1 LVDPTTSSAAPGT
14 VYSPHLRTALVFT
27 GTGTAGAYHAG
38 VLRALHEA
46 GVKVDI
52 VAGRGVGVVAAMFAA
67 VDGGARLWDSQGL
80 WRSRKVR
87 RLYGA
92 RGTLRL
98 AAWSL
103 AAALGVLLLPLG
115 VLVLGLA
122 VYPVAFVI
130 RTAGLDA
137 GAALV
142 GAYREL
148 LDLAFQPAGL
158 PILLPRLMFLALVV
172 LLATLVG
179 GAVASAIRQGPR
191 RRARGPLWWQ
201 LFGAPLNASRAADW
215 FTKGLW
221 QLMRGAAPIP
231 TPAAEDLGTRYAEL
245 LADNLGQPGFRE
257 LIMTVHDI
265 DARRDLVFALLGEPH
280 RRSFFSSH
288 DSAPRS
294 EHSAV
299 STRHPAPST
308 PHPAPSTQD
317 PGPRTQ
323 HPAPSTRH
331 AAPIKTRMVSARG
344 HRSLDTLDLGG
355 AARRH
360 TLDPLIAALCLPV
373 ATAPHLMTFAPE
385 ASWRGETHRLCDRTD
400 AIGRLLEEVANA
412 GAEQLIMVAGVPA
425 AHGPHMLLAGRRDA
439 RGQVGEYLAASETS
453 SVEDAITVRAGLFQA
468 VFRIRP
474 AHNPLG
480 PLDFAGSYDEQ
491 SDRVQAVSELVDRG
505 YEDGYRQF
513 VDPVVGASGER
524 LAPATR

>member
-1 LVDPTTSSAAPGT
+1 MDPLPTTLAESSAS
-14 VYSPHLRTALVFT
+14 YSPHLRTALVFT

-67 VDGGARLWDSQGL
+67 VDGGARLWESQGL
-80 WRSRKVR
+80 WRSQKVR

-130 RTAGLDA
+130 RAAGLDA
-137 GAALV
+137 GTALV
-142 GAYREL
+142 TVYREL

-158 PILLPRLMFLALVV
+158 PILLPRLVFLALVV

-179 GAVASAIRQGPR
+179 GAVAGAIQKGPR
-191 RRARGPLWWQ
+191 RRARGPLWWR
-201 LFGAPLNASRAADW
+201 LFGAPLNASRAAHW
-215 FTKGLW
+215 FTNGLW

-245 LADNLGQPGFRE
+245 LADNIGQPGFRE
-257 LIMTVHDI
+257 IIMTVHDI

-280 RRSFFSSH
+280 RRSFFQMRLG
-288 DSAPRS
+288 AARGPRS
-294 EHSAV
+294 LE
-299 STRHPAPST
+299 
-308 PHPAPSTQD
+308 
-317 PGPRTQ
+317 
-323 HPAPSTRH
+323 
-331 AAPIKTRMVSARG
+331 
-344 HRSLDTLDLGG
+344 TLDLGG

-360 TLDPLIAALCLPV
+360 TIDPLIAALRLPV
-373 ATAPHLMTFAPE
+373 ATAPHLMTFSPE

-412 GAEQLIMVAGVPA
+412 GAEQLIIVAGVPA
-425 AHGPHMLLAGRRDA
+425 AHGPHTLLAGRRDA
-439 RGQVGEYLAASETS
+439 RGQVGEYLAAIETS
-453 SVEDAITVRAGLFQA
+453 SVEDGITARAGLFQA